1 MKDRP
6 TCFQPA
12 TQLKRVGQIPV
23 VCQRQMPFSVVDDK
37 RLDIP
42 FTVRSGRGIPNMT
55 HTDPARSERTE
66 FIPMENFT
74 DQPGAF
80 SDGENPVIV
89 ENNTCA
95 FLSAM
100 LQCIQSIIN
109 QAGDRHRIRGPDTEY
124 TAFLMKMS
132 CFHHS

>member
-1 MKDRP
+1 MAR
-6 TCFQPA
+6 
-12 TQLKRVGQIPV
+12 KRYRKIPV
-23 VCQRQMPFSVVDDK
+23 
-37 RLDIP
+37 LDLM
-42 FTVRSGRGIPNMT
+42 GRCIGYEAPEKEIKIL
-55 HTDPARSERTE
+55 S
-66 FIPMENFT
+66 
-74 DQPGAF
+74 AF

-109 QAGDRHRIRGPDTEY
+109 QAGDRRRIRGPDTEH